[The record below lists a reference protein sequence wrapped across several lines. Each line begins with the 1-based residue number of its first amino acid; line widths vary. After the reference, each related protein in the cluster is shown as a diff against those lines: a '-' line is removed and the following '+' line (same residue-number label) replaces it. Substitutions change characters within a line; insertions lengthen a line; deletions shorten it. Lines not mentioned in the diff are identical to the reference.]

1 MKKSEKKVLT
11 SPDCHGIIIVVGSPD
26 WLSGNKKSKSL
37 GYRQAV
43 RHWILTPAFRRFES
57 FYPSHVGAGFTA
69 PIFSLKKSVACSSAP
84 PLPQKCR
91 HFWGPRPFGAL
102 QSSLLRPLPNS
113 VFAVR
118 RNFGPAF
125 GQKELGEKPLL
136 CGRFAFFSPKILAI
150 LGVLSLEH
158 KNGLHSIQEV
168 RFLAVYGFFCEVK

>member
-57 FYPSHVGAGFTA
+57 FYPSHVGAVVTA
-69 PIFSLKKSVACSSAP
+69 PIFYFIKNQSLAP
-84 PLPQKCR
+84 P
-91 HFWGPRPFGAL
+91 FA
-102 QSSLLRPLPNS
+102 NS
-113 VFAVR
+113 IFADR

-125 GQKELGEKPLL
+125 GRNGLGEKRLL
-136 CGRFAFFSPKILAI
+136 CGRFASFFPKNAGIFRDPAP
-150 LGVLSLEH
+150 LSQSRPSLLRYSTH
-158 KNGLHSIQEV
+158 P
-168 RFLAVYGFFCEVK
+168 FLAFCFLPSQANVTKL

>member
-69 PIFSLKKSVACSSAP
+69 PIFSFEKINRTFSCSSFSPKKRAFLGTPPLRGKAGYTAPIFLYKKSVGTH
-84 PLPQKCR
+84 R
-91 HFWGPRPFGAL
+91 HQHSENL
-102 QSSLLRPLPNS
+102 QNS
-113 VFAVR
+113 TT
-118 RNFGPAF
+118 
-125 GQKELGEKPLL
+125 
-136 CGRFAFFSPKILAI
+136 
-150 LGVLSLEH
+150 
-158 KNGLHSIQEV
+158 
-168 RFLAVYGFFCEVK
+168 